1 MVDHLEQL
9 LRQARTDR
17 EEDEEETLPVP
28 GDRDPGPPP
37 ARPGPGAG
45 EAAELPP
52 RSPAPGG
59 WRANVAA
66 AEDCPGAPRS
76 GPG

>member
-37 ARPGPGAG
+37 ARPEPGAG
-45 EAAELPP
+45 EAAELP
-52 RSPAPGG
+52 RSPAGQASERKPPS
-59 WRANVAA
+59 R
-66 AEDCPGAPRS
+66 
-76 GPG
+76 